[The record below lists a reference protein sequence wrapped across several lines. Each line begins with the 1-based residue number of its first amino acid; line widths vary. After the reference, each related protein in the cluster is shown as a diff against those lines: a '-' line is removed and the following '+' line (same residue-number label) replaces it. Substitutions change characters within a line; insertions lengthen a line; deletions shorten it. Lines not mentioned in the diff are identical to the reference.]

1 MKNEG
6 VKVNF
11 TGEGIHIITLPKET
25 ELKDTISLMN
35 SNDYKERFQAEYYQT
50 KIRYDKLCKMLI
62 KNVAGTLG
70 FKPTCPIEVLEDQKY
85 NMEQYLKSLLIRAEI
100 EKIELN

>member
-1 MKNEG
+1 MEKETTINC
-6 VKVNF
+6 
-11 TGEGIHIITLPKET
+11 TGEGIYISLPKKK
-25 ELKDTISLMN
+25 ELRNTISLMN
-35 SNDYKERFQAEYYQT
+35 SDDYKKRFQAEYYQT

-62 KNVAGTLG
+62 KNEAGTLD
-70 FKPTCPIEVLEDQKY
+70 FKPTSPIEVLEDQKY

>member
-1 MKNEG
+1 MEKETAINCTE
-6 VKVNF
+6 
-11 TGEGIHIITLPKET
+11 EGIYISLPKKK
-25 ELKDTISLMN
+25 ELKNTILLMN
-35 SNDYKERFQAEYYQT
+35 STDYKKRFQAEYYQT

-62 KNVAGTLG
+62 KNEAGTLD
-70 FKPTCPIEVLEDQKY
+70 FKPTSPIEVLEDQKY

>member
-6 VKVNF
+6 VKINF
-11 TGEGIHIITLPKET
+11 TAEGIHIITPPKET

-35 SNDYKERFQAEYYQT
+35 SIDYKERFQAEYYQT

-62 KNVAGTLG
+62 KNEAGTLG
-70 FKPTCPIEVLEDQKY
+70 FKPTCQI
-85 NMEQYLKSLLIRAEI
+85 
-100 EKIELN
+100 

>member
-6 VKVNF
+6 VKINF
-11 TGEGIHIITLPKET
+11 TAEGIHIITSPKET